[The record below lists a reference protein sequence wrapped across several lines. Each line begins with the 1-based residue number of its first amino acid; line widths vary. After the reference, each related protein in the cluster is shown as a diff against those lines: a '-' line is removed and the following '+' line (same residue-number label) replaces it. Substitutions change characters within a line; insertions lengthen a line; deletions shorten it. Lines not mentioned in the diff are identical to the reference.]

1 VSEPTPHAE
10 VVRLAT
16 ASDGLQADLWRQA
29 LEAEGIRCR
38 VVGADIGILGDLLFG
53 ELGGAV
59 QPEVWVLRPDADR
72 GRQILTRLV
81 EGGAGRDK
89 SQPPL
94 GQPAEATDK
103 NE

>member
-1 VSEPTPHAE
+1 MPHAE

-38 VVGADIGILGDLLFG
+38 VVGADVGIIGDLVFG
-53 ELGGAV
+53 QLGGAI

-72 GRQILTRLV
+72 ARQILTRLV
-81 EGGAGRDK
+81 EGG
-89 SQPPL
+89 L
-94 GQPAEATDK
+94 GGTRSHHR
-103 NE
+103 